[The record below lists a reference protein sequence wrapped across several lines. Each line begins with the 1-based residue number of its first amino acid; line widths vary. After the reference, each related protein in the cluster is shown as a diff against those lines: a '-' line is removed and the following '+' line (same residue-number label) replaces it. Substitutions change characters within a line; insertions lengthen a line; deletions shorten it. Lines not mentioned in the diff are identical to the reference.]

1 LEEVA
6 SPQEV
11 DAESF
16 CLRRFC
22 EMPLEVPAEFLA
34 AAVLLNRPV
43 MKPMIRAARAVI
55 QVLTKVITEFTKPAP
70 LNS

>member
-1 LEEVA
+1 
-6 SPQEV
+6 
-11 DAESF
+11 
-16 CLRRFC
+16 
-22 EMPLEVPAEFLA
+22 MPLEVPAEFLA